1 MSEILAVLE
10 NRILELKAD
19 PGVGI
24 LFVRKSAKAILIAQ
38 DVLKNAT
45 DAWRNLTEEA
55 NMLTP
60 AITKAAEVK
69 SEAERRLTKQLME
82 SEKVAKEH
90 GYTLEYIRS
99 IQSSK
104 FSSSETRAL
113 ESIQNAVDE
122 ISKSRDLIEKNRF
135 ALPNIQH
142 VGSLVKVAESAVKLL
157 IQKKGRKT
165 TVTTT
170 TIVTF
175 RLHQLFQ
182 QEILQARRFHRFQ
195 MIVMK

>member
-19 PGVGI
+19 PCVGI

-82 SEKVAKEH
+82 SEI
-90 GYTLEYIRS
+90 L
-99 IQSSK
+99 
-104 FSSSETRAL
+104 
-113 ESIQNAVDE
+113 
-122 ISKSRDLIEKNRF
+122 
-135 ALPNIQH
+135 
-142 VGSLVKVAESAVKLL
+142 
-157 IQKKGRKT
+157 
-165 TVTTT
+165 
-170 TIVTF
+170 
-175 RLHQLFQ
+175 QLFL
-182 QEILQARRFHRFQ
+182 I
-195 MIVMK
+195 

>member
-1 MSEILAVLE
+1 
-10 NRILELKAD
+10 
-19 PGVGI
+19 
-24 LFVRKSAKAILIAQ
+24 
-38 DVLKNAT
+38 
-45 DAWRNLTEEA
+45 
-55 NMLTP
+55 MLTP

-113 ESIQNAVDE
+113 ESIQNAVDG

-157 IQKKGRKT
+157 IQKKAGR
-165 TVTTT
+165 
-170 TIVTF
+170 
-175 RLHQLFQ
+175 RQ
-182 QEILQARRFHRFQ
+182 
-195 MIVMK
+195 